1 MLLHCCCSLL
11 YLAIIFCRQNM
22 YLLFF
27 FFFSSR
33 RRHTRCALVTGVQ
46 TCALPISKAIRE
58 LEAISGD
65 GGSGAAAV
73 NEVCD
78 DQATV
83 NQLADYVNN
92 SLTLCDE
99 DTLLYRFGYIAGLV
113 TTCVEPDGSGEGRF
127 NRFLRNLV
135 YKTAIVDRKEIDAL
149 LDNYERMVTQGQFQ
163 QGWLRGRGDAP
174 KVGLP
179 HLSLLNARFEEEA
192 R

>member
-1 MLLHCCCSLL
+1 M
-11 YLAIIFCRQNM
+11 
-22 YLLFF
+22 
-27 FFFSSR
+27 
-33 RRHTRCALVTGVQ
+33 
-46 TCALPISKAIRE
+46 RE
-58 LEAISGD
+58 LEAIAGD

-127 NRFLRNLV
+127 NRFPRNLV
-135 YKTAIVDRKEIDAL
+135 YKTAIVDRQEIDAL
-149 LDNYERMVTQGQFQ
+149 LDNYNGMVTLGQFQ
-163 QGWLRGRGDAP
+163 KGCLCGRGAAP
-174 KVGLP
+174 KVGTP
-179 HLSLLNARFEEEA
+179 HHTLRHPPFQYEA
-192 R
+192 L